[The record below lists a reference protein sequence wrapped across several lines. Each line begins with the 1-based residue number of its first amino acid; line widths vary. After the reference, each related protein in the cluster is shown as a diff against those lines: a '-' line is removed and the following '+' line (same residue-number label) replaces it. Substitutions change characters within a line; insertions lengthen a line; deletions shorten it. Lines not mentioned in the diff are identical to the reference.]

1 MDQENISQDSIEL
14 LHECDK
20 GIQMGL
26 SAMHQVADKISDN
39 RFRSVL
45 EKSRNTHENL
55 KDKIQSLLQKYGQES
70 DAPNPLL
77 SGMSYLS
84 TNLKIALDAED
95 TTIADLAVA
104 LNTCQIKTGA
114 PSRSERVAKYNQLL
128 RIEEDLDDAAM
139 YYGPVMGANLAFDGE
154 E

>member
-1 MDQENISQDSIEL
+1 MAQENISQDSIEL

-26 SAMHQVADKISDN
+26 SAMHQVADKISDDQ
-39 RFRSVL
+39 FRSVL

-55 KDKIQSLLQKYGQES
+55 KDKIQSLLQKYRQES

-95 TTIADLAVA
+95 TTIADLLTDGCDMGIKSLRKY
-104 LNTCQIKTGA
+104 LNEYERAGDEIKDLCRKIISA
-114 PSRSERVAKYNQLL
+114 EEELRNQLK
-128 RIEEDLDDAAM
+128 
-139 YYGPVMGANLAFDGE
+139 AFL
-154 E
+154 

>member
-26 SAMHQVADKISDN
+26 SAMHQVADKISDDQ
-39 RFRSVL
+39 FRSVL
-45 EKSRNTHENL
+45 EKSRNTHEN
-55 KDKIQSLLQKYGQES
+55 LQKYGQES

-95 TTIADLAVA
+95 TTIADLLTDGCDMGIKSLRKY
-104 LNTCQIKTGA
+104 LNEYERAGDEIKDLCRKIISA
-114 PSRSERVAKYNQLL
+114 EEELRNQLK
-128 RIEEDLDDAAM
+128 
-139 YYGPVMGANLAFDGE
+139 AFL
-154 E
+154 

>member
-26 SAMHQVADKISDN
+26 SAMHQVADKISDDQ
-39 RFRSVL
+39 FRSVL

-114 PSRSERVAKYNQLL
+114 PSRTERVAKYNQLL
-128 RIEEDLDDAAM
+128 RIEEQLGDSAVYPGMAAFN
-139 YYGPVMGANLAFDGE
+139 VKR
-154 E
+154 